1 MEQKKLVILGG
12 PTAVGKSDISVKLAK
27 KIGGEVI
34 SADSMQVYKGCD
46 IGSAKLS
53 PEEMEGVPHYLIDVL
68 DPTEEFDVA
77 RFQQMAKEALET
89 IYSHGHIPIL
99 VGGTGFYIQALLYD
113 IDFSEQEKDA
123 ACREQLKQYA
133 DEHGEKALH
142 EKLAQVD
149 PEAAEAIHPH
159 NVKRVIRALEYY
171 QQSGEKISAHN
182 KQEREKKSPY
192 DFRYFVLTD
201 DRERLKARIDARVDQ
216 MIEDGL
222 VEEVRKIKEAGC
234 KEDMTSMQGLG
245 YKEILDYLNGACSL
259 EEAVCRI
266 KQSTRR
272 YAKRQLTWF
281 RREPDVIWIDRSQ
294 YADENAVLQV
304 ILQNLK
310 DW

>member
-113 IDFSEQEKDA
+113 IDFTEQEKDA

-133 DEHGEKALH
+133 DEHGEEALH

-222 VEEVRKIKEAGC
+222 VEEVRKLKEAGC